1 MQGAFGFE
9 EPMES
14 QPNVP
19 VADRPRQDLE
29 HVTIRFAGDSGDGMQ
44 LTGSEFTRATAI
56 AGNDLRTFP
65 DFPAEIRA
73 PAGTLPGVSGFQLQF
88 AHHPVYTPGDQPD
101 VLVAMN
107 PAALKANL
115 KDLKPRGLLIVNT
128 GAFTA
133 QNLSK
138 AGYQSNPLEDG
149 SLANYQVVQVDIS
162 KLTETALHGSGL
174 STREIARSKNMFA
187 LGLMLWLYQ
196 RPTEPAI
203 RNIRTK
209 FAGKPEIAEA
219 NEKVLMAGHAFGETA
234 ELFPNT
240 FVVRKAQIAP
250 GTYRNV
256 SGNQALA
263 MGLLTATKL
272 SGLKGFLGSYPI
284 TPASDILHELSRHKH
299 FNFTTFQ
306 AEDEI
311 AAVAAAIGASFGGAL
326 GITTS
331 SGPGIALKQEA
342 IGLAIMTE
350 LPLVVVNVQRGGPS
364 TGLPTKTEQADL
376 LQAICGRNGEA
387 PLPVIAASSP
397 SDCFYAALEAVQI
410 ATRYMTPV
418 VLLSDGYIANGQE
431 PWRIPE
437 VSSLP
442 KIEVAFRTDPNG
454 FLPYARDEKTLA
466 RAWVRPG
473 TPGLEHRI
481 GGIEKDALTGAV
493 SYDPANHEKMVR
505 LRAEKVARVA
515 QDYAP
520 LQVDGEPSGEILVVG
535 WGSTKGAITAAVQ
548 ELRGKGRRISH
559 LHLRNLNPLP
569 RDLGDVLKRFEKV
582 VVPELNMGQLLQLLR
597 ANYLV
602 DAKGINKI
610 QGKPFTVSELV
621 ARIEEVA

>member
-1 MQGAFGFE
+1 
-9 EPMES
+9 MES

-19 VADRPRQDLE
+19 VADRPRLDLE

-115 KDLKPRGLLIVNT
+115 KDLKARGLLIVNT
-128 GAFTA
+128 GAFNA
-133 QNLSK
+133 MNLNK
-138 AGYQSNPLEDG
+138 AGYAANPLEDG
-149 SLANYQVVQVDIS
+149 SLSNYQLVQVDIS

-203 RNIRTK
+203 RNIRSK
-209 FAGKPEIAEA
+209 FANKPDIAEA

-240 FVVRKAQIAP
+240 YVVRKAEIAP
-250 GTYRNV
+250 GKYRNV

-263 MGLLTATKL
+263 MGLLTATRL

-284 TPASDILHELSRHKH
+284 TPASDILHELSKHKH

-311 AAVAAAIGASFGGAL
+311 AAVAAAIGASFGGSL
-326 GITTS
+326 GVTTS

-350 LPLVVVNVQRGGPS
+350 LPLVIVNVQRGGPS

-376 LQAICGRNGEA
+376 MQAINGRNGEA
-387 PLPVIAASSP
+387 PVPVIAASTP
-397 SDCFYAALEAVQI
+397 SDCFLAAIEAVQI
-410 ATRYMTPV
+410 ATKYMTPV
-418 VLLSDGYIANGQE
+418 MLLSDGYIANGQE

-442 KIEVAFRTDPNG
+442 KIEVGFRTDPEN
-454 FLPYARDEKTLA
+454 FKAYERDEKTLA

-481 GGIEKDALTGAV
+481 GGIEKDSLTGAV

-520 LQVDGEPSGEILVVG
+520 LQVNGERTGEILVVG
-535 WGSTKGAITAAVQ
+535 WGSTKGAITAAVG
-548 ELRGKGRRISH
+548 EMRRKGRSISH
-559 LHLRNLNPLP
+559 VHLRNLNPLP
-569 RDLGDVLKRFEKV
+569 NDLGELLKGFEKV
-582 VVPELNMGQLLQLLR
+582 VVPELNMGQLLQILR
-597 ANYLV
+597 AKYLV

>member
-1 MQGAFGFE
+1 
-9 EPMES
+9 MES
-14 QPNVP
+14 QPNGSTT
-19 VADRPRQDLE
+19 ATHRPRQELE
-29 HVTIRFAGDSGDGMQ
+29 NVTIRFAGDSGDGMQ
-44 LTGSEFTRATAI
+44 LTGSEFTRATAV

-88 AHHPVYTPGDQPD
+88 AHHPVYTPGDVPD

-115 KDLKPRGLLIVNT
+115 KDLRTGGLLIVNT
-128 GAFTA
+128 GAFTE

-138 AGYQSNPLEDG
+138 AGFAANPLTDG
-149 SLANYQVVQVDIS
+149 SLEKYQLVQVDIT

-174 STREIARSKNMFA
+174 STREISRAKNMFA

-196 RPTEPAI
+196 RPMEPALN
-203 RNIRTK
+203 NIRTK
-209 FAGKPEIAEA
+209 FAGKQDIAQA
-219 NEKVLMAGHAFGETA
+219 NEKVLLAGHAYGETA
-234 ELFPNT
+234 ELFANT
-240 FVVRKAQIAP
+240 YVVKKAEIAP
-250 GTYRNV
+250 GKYRNV

-299 FNFTTFQ
+299 FGFTTFQ

-311 AAVAAAIGASFGGAL
+311 AAVCAAIGAAFGGSL
-326 GITTS
+326 GVTTS

-376 LQAICGRNGEA
+376 FQAIYGRNGEA
-387 PLPVIAASSP
+387 PIPVIAAATP
-397 SDCFYAALEAVQI
+397 SDCFMAAIEAVQI
-410 ATRYMTPV
+410 ALRYMTPV
-418 VLLSDGYIANGQE
+418 MLLSDGYIANGQE
-431 PWRIPE
+431 PWRIPQ
-437 VSSLP
+437 VASLP
-442 KIEVAFRTDPNG
+442 KIDVQFRTNPEG
-454 FLPYARDEKTLA
+454 YQVYARDEKTLA
-466 RAWVRPG
+466 RAWVKPG

-481 GGIEKDALTGAV
+481 GGIEKDFLTGAV
-493 SYDPANHEKMVR
+493 SYAPENHERMVKI
-505 LRAEKVARVA
+505 RAEKVARVA

-520 LQVDGEPSGEILVVG
+520 LKVNGARNGDVLVVG
-535 WGSTKGAITAAVQ
+535 WGSTMGAITGAVEQ
-548 ELRGKGRRISH
+548 LRTKGRNVSH
-559 LHLRNLNPLP
+559 VHLRNLNPLP
-569 RDLGDVLKRFEKV
+569 NDLGELLHGFRKV
-582 VVPELNMGQLLQLLR
+582 VVPELNLGQLVQILR
-597 ANYLV
+597 SKYLV
-602 DAKGINKI
+602 DAKGINKV

-621 ARIEEVA
+621 ARIEEVVA